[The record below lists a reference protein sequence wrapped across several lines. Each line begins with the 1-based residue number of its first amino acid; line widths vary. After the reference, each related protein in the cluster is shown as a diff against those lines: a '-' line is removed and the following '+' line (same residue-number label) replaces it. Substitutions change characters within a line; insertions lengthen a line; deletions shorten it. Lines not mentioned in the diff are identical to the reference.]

1 MIIAETSFTFHRI
14 PMPKVCKKY
23 YYCWEAPH
31 NYVAWVGSLV
41 FFRDHERLLDKA
53 SCQPETHSCQ
63 PGQQVATPWLF
74 GPGPSPI
81 EKEGGRVIKRIPQIS
96 QIRPTGLLDH
106 FLLRGCCGETTFEL
120 PLDREKRTLASVLQE
135 PLVVQECTSCF
146 HRIPMSG
153 TRCTSFFPQHVCLWV
168 SLTPIPERQSLQGRK
183 HSFPHPS
190 VHQTVARR
198 KHPWEMGWGAR
209 HLPIEVRG
217 GVGVPPASADRSE
230 GWGGPYNLFHTPQ
243 FHRIPMSGCKT
254 YDYSWDALRFS

>member
-1 MIIAETSFTFHRI
+1 MAIWTGSVTHR
-14 PMPKVCKKY
+14 K
-23 YYCWEAPH
+23 
-31 NYVAWVGSLV
+31 
-41 FFRDHERLLDKA
+41 
-53 SCQPETHSCQ
+53 
-63 PGQQVATPWLF
+63 
-74 GPGPSPI
+74 
-81 EKEGGRVIKRIPQIS
+81 GGREGNKKDPPNLSNPAHGAAGSVLVA
-96 QIRPTGLLDH
+96 GMV
-106 FLLRGCCGETTFEL
+106 RGCCGETTFEL
-120 PLDREKRTLASVLQE
+120 PLDREQKKLASVLQE

-168 SLTPIPERQSLQGRK
+168 SLTSIPERQSLQGRK

-217 GVGVPPASADRSE
+217 GVGGPPASADRSE

>member
-53 SCQPETHSCQ
+53 RCQPETHSCQ

-106 FLLRGCCGETTFEL
+106 FLLWGCCGDVAGRLLLSCRWT
-120 PLDREKRTLASVLQE
+120 EKKKKLASVLQE

-198 KHPWEMGWGAR
+198 KHLWEMGWG
-209 HLPIEVRG
+209 G
-217 GVGVPPASADRSE
+217 PASADRSE
-230 GWGGPYNLFHTPQ
+230 GWGGGAAGIC
-243 FHRIPMSGCKT
+243 R
-254 YDYSWDALRFS
+254 